1 MCAHIGLGLHQENHA
16 THTQSPIMPHVEVTN
31 YKQHVAG
38 NSKQHMGKQSGLTHT
53 NTGYI
58 HSGEE
63 DW

>member
-38 NSKQHMGKQSGLTHT
+38 NSKQHMGKQSALTLGIYT
-53 NTGYI
+53 AERKTGE
-58 HSGEE
+58 SP
-63 DW
+63 